1 MLLLVRIDDRL
12 LHGQVITAW
21 VPYLKADSLLVAS
34 DEVYNNSLMRD
45 FITSLGHQ
53 GLRVSVKRVRDVCMD
68 IRTGALAK
76 ERLII
81 ILSSIEDAM
90 RIYEDGVR
98 FTSLN
103 IGNIHHEIDGRKLSP
118 SVIINREDERILERL
133 RALGVTIDIRDLP
146 TRAAVPFEPSD
157 DGHD

>member
-1 MLLLVRIDDRL
+1 MLLVRIDDRL